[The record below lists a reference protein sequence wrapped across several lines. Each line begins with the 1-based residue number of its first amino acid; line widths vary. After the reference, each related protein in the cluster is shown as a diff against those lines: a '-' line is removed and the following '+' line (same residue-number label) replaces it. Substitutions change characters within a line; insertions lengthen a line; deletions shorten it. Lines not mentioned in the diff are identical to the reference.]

1 MKFISSREW
10 SELAMQLENHHAIFY
25 KLWFVGQ
32 PTLSDA
38 IPTAAVEF
46 DKTGNYINFIF
57 NPKFWNSLGVQGKLF
72 CICHEM
78 LHIILSHGKR
88 TNNMVAGEKV
98 AANICLDLVVNHT
111 LINGFGFSRDI
122 IESDISSALETKI
135 GEQCLCWV
143 DTIFKSDKISDTMH
157 FEYYYNLYKEKF
169 GDGSPMIAAGVNG
182 GCLDDHGFFSKDWDE
197 FLSGMAKDFSNDDMS
212 AIKNLLKKHGDASFA
227 GIGNGMWIHADP
239 TKIKQKRR
247 WETVIKSWERQHTQ
261 DSYGIAEQWLRVSRS
276 HTLLERCLFMPSEVE
291 TYQTIKSECKIDVF
305 FFMDTSGSCIS
316 NKDRFFSAAGSLSK
330 SKFNTRIFCFDTE
343 IKETSVSSRK
353 IYGGGGTN
361 FFPIDTFVRQHTKD
375 HGNHPSIFVLTDGYG
390 YGDTIRPLQPKKWNW
405 FITRNGTNSQI
416 DKICNIFMLEDFI

>member
-57 NPKFWNSLGVQGKLF
+57 NPKFWDSLGVQGKLF

-122 IESDISSALETKI
+122 VESDISSALETKI
-135 GEQCLCWV
+135 G
-143 DTIFKSDKISDTMH
+143 
-157 FEYYYNLYKEKF
+157 
-169 GDGSPMIAAGVNG
+169 
-182 GCLDDHGFFSKDWDE
+182 
-197 FLSGMAKDFSNDDMS
+197 
-212 AIKNLLKKHGDASFA
+212 
-227 GIGNGMWIHADP
+227 
-239 TKIKQKRR
+239 
-247 WETVIKSWERQHTQ
+247 
-261 DSYGIAEQWLRVSRS
+261 
-276 HTLLERCLFMPSEVE
+276 
-291 TYQTIKSECKIDVF
+291 
-305 FFMDTSGSCIS
+305 
-316 NKDRFFSAAGSLSK
+316 
-330 SKFNTRIFCFDTE
+330 
-343 IKETSVSSRK
+343 
-353 IYGGGGTN
+353 
-361 FFPIDTFVRQHTKD
+361 
-375 HGNHPSIFVLTDGYG
+375 
-390 YGDTIRPLQPKKWNW
+390 
-405 FITRNGTNSQI
+405 
-416 DKICNIFMLEDFI
+416 